1 MEIKIGVQGVA
12 RELVVDVEMSADDL
26 QSAITAAISEPGN
39 LFDLTDSRGRRLL
52 VPGSKLAFVEIGE
65 PEVRRVG
72 FGVS

>member
-12 RELVVDVEMSADDL
+12 RELIVDVDMTAEDL
-26 QSAITAAISEPGN
+26 HETIATAVSEPGN
-39 LFDLTDSRGRRLL
+39 LFDLTDTRGRRVL
-52 VPGSKLAFVEIGE
+52 VPGAKLAFVEIGE